1 MFNYNLLKLHKILIF
16 KNFIKRIKKLLSS
29 KFFWE
34 KVNQYPVV
42 IYDKE
47 GSNTIKSLFLS
58 NSFFILETRI
68 KNINIPILFKSIIKD
83 NFHWTPQ
90 SYIHQYIIAINPA
103 VIITTID
110 NNINFWK
117 LKDKFKNIKT
127 IFIQNGNR
135 DNVTDVFSKL
145 KSQDLNKY
153 SVDKM
158 FVFNKAIG
166 NEFSKYINGEI
177 ISIGS
182 FNNNKFPI
190 SKKDDGSILY
200 ISQWDKYSPQVYPQ
214 GYQYFYDYNIK
225 SENFLFSA
233 VSKFSKEKK
242 ITLKVLGR
250 SINANEEEKFYRN
263 INEDF
268 TYLKRDLTTRNN
280 SYNKIDESKYII
292 STDSTLAYEALAKGK
307 KTAIISNRGKFLN
320 INAFKFGW
328 PANFDEKGLFWS
340 NEIDDVYFEKIM
352 NYLITVSDEEWS
364 ETISGFLENL
374 MVYNYNN
381 TILKKNLEKLNIKI
395 NY

>member
-1 MFNYNLLKLHKILIF
+1 MIF

-90 SYIHQYIIAINPA
+90 SYIHQYIIAINPS